1 MPRSSSGAFRCLSQL
16 SPNIINSFCSVF
28 IKDSIKYCL
37 FVNMKSNSAF
47 FFFFLLLLGS
57 SVPPAAGNPLQRGS
71 PVRVSAVAGRDVV
84 LPCGVSAWDGALA
97 VSAVEWT
104 RVDGPSPRTVLVLR
118 DGEELQREQEAEF
131 SGRTAALPDGA
142 LQLLHVERR
151 DSGTYRCIVL
161 RGRPVEEELF
171 VSLLVVQVS
180 QVSLSVRRSSSNQL
194 LVLCESG
201 PWSLEPRVSLLDSGG
216 LVLSARVE
224 SSQRPDDLH
233 NVIALLSAAK
243 GTLTCRAE
251 IPGTHIS
258 SNISVHIS
266 DFFFGLIRRDADGR
280 LDFGDIRLVRAS
292 GASEETARANEL
304 ICKGACG
311 VSASRLLAESDLK
324 LLLRYKDMIN
334 SVGQTL
340 GVAPALLAAIMSRQ
354 SRAGAEL
361 REDGFG
367 RVDGDCFGLMQI
379 NRRYHPLKGAPCS
392 REHVDQGATFLIQM
406 MKVMK
411 RTKPDWDQEQ
421 KLKGALACYVAGEDK
436 VIPLTF
442 DLLDSVTP
450 HRDFSNDVIAR
461 AQWLSDHF

>member
-1 MPRSSSGAFRCLSQL
+1 M
-16 SPNIINSFCSVF
+16 
-28 IKDSIKYCL
+28 
-37 FVNMKSNSAF
+37 
-47 FFFFLLLLGS
+47 
-57 SVPPAAGNPLQRGS
+57 
-71 PVRVSAVAGRDVV
+71 
-84 LPCGVSAWDGALA
+84 W
-97 VSAVEWT
+97 
-104 RVDGPSPRTVLVLR
+104 
-118 DGEELQREQEAEF
+118 
-131 SGRTAALPDGA
+131 
-142 LQLLHVERR
+142 
-151 DSGTYRCIVL
+151 RCIVL

-266 DFFFGLIRRDADGR
+266 DDWDSEDSERLVCVFVSLCCLLLLCVFVVLVLLPLTTIGKLRSYLWRLADFFFGLIRRDADGR